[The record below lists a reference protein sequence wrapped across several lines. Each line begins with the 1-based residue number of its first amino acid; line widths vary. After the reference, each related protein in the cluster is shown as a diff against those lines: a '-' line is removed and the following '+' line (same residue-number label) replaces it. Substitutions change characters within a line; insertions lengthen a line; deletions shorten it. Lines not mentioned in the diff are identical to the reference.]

1 MPYRGPV
8 IELYGPATDKPSA
21 ETAAALATIPG
32 DLVMPIRVLDS
43 VPLAKKFARQ
53 SQRSLDGL
61 ESISAEAIPA
71 CVASKGF
78 FTLRQLTVLDS
89 PVLAARLIED
99 SSGQVLPSLQTIT
112 PAAAE
117 VLVAGPNAVY
127 LGLASLHDPAVAAVL
142 TKAQQPVR
150 LPQLRAATPAV
161 IKILDGARSITTPPL
176 QSLYVLPETAA
187 DGGQGNSDDFPLDR

>member
-1 MPYRGPV
+1 V
-8 IELYGPATDKPSA
+8 
-21 ETAAALATIPG
+21 
-32 DLVMPIRVLDS
+32 
-43 VPLAKKFARQ
+43 LAK
-53 SQRSLDGL
+53 
-61 ESISAEAIPA
+61 
-71 CVASKGF
+71 
-78 FTLRQLTVLDS
+78 
-89 PVLAARLIED
+89 RLIED
-99 SSGQVLPSLQTIT
+99 STGQTLPSLRTIT

-117 VLVAGPNAVY
+117 VLVTRPNAIY

-142 TKAQQPVR
+142 TKAQKPVR